1 MPPITYILLD
11 IILQKNKKFSKI
23 SEVCLIL
30 ELLVRGVKV
39 NFMYLTITLILL
51 PNFLNLNGNLHFSK
65 LIILKLNDNNYMIK
79 YEF

>member
-11 IILQKNKKFSKI
+11 IILQKNKKISKI
-23 SEVCLIL
+23 SEVRLIL

-39 NFMYLTITLILL
+39 NFMYLTITHILL
-51 PNFLNLNGNLHFSK
+51 PNFLNLNGNLHFSI